1 MSISENQKLRDTQQ
15 KEQIFTTV
23 PVNCVE
29 EDYLLSNGEAK
40 RDLKS
45 SLTISRTASAQEP
58 GTAREGRKASPPVEP
73 PRPIPDETGT
83 TKSAHCHL
91 VTRCKIWCGAP
102 TKRDISHE

>member
-45 SLTISRTASAQEP
+45 SLTISRTASN
-58 GTAREGRKASPPVEP
+58 R
-73 PRPIPDETGT
+73 
-83 TKSAHCHL
+83 
-91 VTRCKIWCGAP
+91 
-102 TKRDISHE
+102 